1 MRRPLWLPAPSLHR
15 AISAAGAVALA
26 ASALAISGCASHDVS
41 DYAQEYPQR
50 KPVATTLDVQVVRRA
65 TTVTLTNTTPHT
77 FGRCNLWLNQWFVRP
92 IKGLAAGETLELPLH
107 EFVDTH
113 SDSYRGGGFFATR
126 APDRLVSA
134 HIELEDE
141 VIPLIVAFVRDK

>member
-1 MRRPLWLPAPSLHR
+1 M
-15 AISAAGAVALA
+15 ALA